1 MLILCQLI
9 VLHLLC
15 SLMEDWF
22 GSNSSCIIMSL
33 LSSMAALNRRE
44 KLVIVWFSKLRFLV
58 ESSQHFIPSLLSCRK
73 IKKEAQCLSIHG
85 TQIHTH
91 SASSLP
97 DITNASGCGWCLRL
111 LSVMFFLLL
120 STQLSVVPYYIVKT
134 RVNICINE
142 WLHKIKGIYIME
154 FYYNLRCY
162 QCLNIAIE
170 RMSMS
175 KNH

>member
-1 MLILCQLI
+1 MLIVCQLI

-73 IKKEAQCLSIHG
+73 IKQEAQHLSIHG
-85 TQIHTH
+85 THIHTL
-91 SASSLP
+91 STSNLP
-97 DITNASGCGWCLRL
+97 DITNARGCGWCLQ
-111 LSVMFFLLL
+111 LLL
-120 STQLSVVPYYIVKT
+120 VFFFFAVFNTQLSVVPYYIVKT

-142 WLHKIKGIYIME
+142 WLHKINDIYIME
-154 FYYNLRCY
+154 FYNLRYY
-162 QCLNIAIE
+162 QCLNIVIE

-175 KNH
+175 KNC

>member
-1 MLILCQLI
+1 MLIVCQLI

-73 IKKEAQCLSIHG
+73 IKQEAQHLSIHG
-85 TQIHTH
+85 THIHTL
-91 SASSLP
+91 STSNLP
-97 DITNASGCGWCLRL
+97 DITNARGCGWCLQL
-111 LSVMFFLLL
+111 LLVFFFFLLFSIHSLVL
-120 STQLSVVPYYIVKT
+120 SHITLSRPESISV
-134 RVNICINE
+134 
-142 WLHKIKGIYIME
+142 
-154 FYYNLRCY
+154 
-162 QCLNIAIE
+162 
-170 RMSMS
+170 
-175 KNH
+175 

>member
-22 GSNSSCIIMSL
+22 GSNSSCVIMSL

-73 IKKEAQCLSIHG
+73 IKKEAQRLSIHG

-97 DITNASGCGWCLRL
+97 DITNASGCGRCLRL

-120 STQLSVVPYYIVKT
+120 SIHSLVLSHITLSRPESISV
-134 RVNICINE
+134 
-142 WLHKIKGIYIME
+142 
-154 FYYNLRCY
+154 
-162 QCLNIAIE
+162 
-170 RMSMS
+170 
-175 KNH
+175 